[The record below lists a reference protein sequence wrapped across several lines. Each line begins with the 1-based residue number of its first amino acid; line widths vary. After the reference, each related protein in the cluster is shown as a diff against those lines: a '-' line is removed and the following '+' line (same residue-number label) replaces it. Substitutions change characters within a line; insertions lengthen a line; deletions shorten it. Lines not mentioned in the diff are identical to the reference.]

1 MVVAL
6 GAQQCRAIIPARPP
20 VAADPMQ
27 RLPLAMRAVSMA
39 EAAAGSTVV
48 VEAEPMAEAATGK
61 TVFSI

>member
-1 MVVAL
+1 
-6 GAQQCRAIIPARPP
+6 
-20 VAADPMQ
+20 
-27 RLPLAMRAVSMA
+27 MA